1 MMASLNETHDPSK
14 KSWVSSANGHSDF
27 PLQNLPVSVFR
38 NKGTKEEWRGGIA
51 IGDQILDLG
60 KLAQH
65 GQLSASASEAIN
77 AAAHSTLNWF
87 MGLGATAWTAFRHE
101 LFQGLQEGSQ
111 HQEAWR
117 DFLTPQ
123 AAVEFKLP
131 AAVGDYTD
139 FYTSVHHA
147 TTVGRLFRPDN
158 PLLPN
163 YKWVPIGYH
172 GRASTL
178 GVSGQSF
185 HRPKGQL
192 MPPGSNTPIYG
203 PCKRLDYELELG
215 IYMGPGNAIGQT
227 ISIEDA
233 DAHVFGLSLLNDWSA
248 RDVQAWEYQP
258 LGPFLSK
265 NFATT
270 LSPWIVMNEA
280 LEPFRC
286 AWSRDASDPQPLAYL
301 DSLPNRN
308 RGAYDINLE
317 VLIGTSKSSLEPTS
331 LNRVSKSTFSHA
343 YWTVAQMVAH
353 HASNGCSMAPGD
365 LLGSGT
371 QSGPTE
377 LEAGSLLEL
386 TKGGKSSIRLSNGE
400 ERTFLEDGDTVVFR
414 GWCEKD
420 GFARIGFGDVS
431 GTVLPSL

>member
-1 MMASLNETHDPSK
+1 MASLNQTHDIAST
-14 KSWVSSANGHSDF
+14 SWVASANGHPDF
-27 PLQNLPVSVFR
+27 PLQNLPVAVFR
-38 NKGTKEEWRGGIA
+38 TKGSTEPWRGGVA

-60 KLAQH
+60 KVAQQ
-65 GQLSASASEAIN
+65 GQMNGRASEAIVE
-77 AAAHSTLNWF
+77 AARDTLNTF
-87 MGLGATAWTAFRHE
+87 MGMGADAWSALRLE
-101 LFQGLQEGSQ
+101 LFLGLQKGS
-111 HQEAWR
+111 ARASLWR
-117 DFLTPQ
+117 GCLVPQ
-123 AAVEFKLP
+123 SAAEFKMP

-139 FYTSVHHA
+139 FYTSVYHA

-178 GVSGQSF
+178 DVSGQHF

-192 MPPGSNTPIYG
+192 VSPGGQTPVFA
-203 PCKRLDYELELG
+203 PCKRLDYELEMG
-215 IYMGPGNAIGQT
+215 VYMGPGNPIGEAIPM
-227 ISIEDA
+227 ERA

-270 LSPWIVMNEA
+270 LSPWVVMNEA
-280 LEPFRC
+280 LAPFRGT
-286 AWSRDASDPQPLAYL
+286 WTRDELDPQPLPYL
-301 DSLPNRN
+301 DSPDNRKL
-308 RGAYDINLE
+308 GAYDITLE
-317 VLIGTSKSSLEPTS
+317 VLIETRASALKGLPPSQVCCTSF
-331 LNRVSKSTFSHA
+331 NHA

-353 HASNGCSMAPGD
+353 HTSNGCAMAPGD
-365 LLGSGT
+365 LLGTGT

-377 LEAGSLLEL
+377 REAGSLLEL
-386 TKGGKSSIRLSNGE
+386 TKGGKSPIHLSSGE
-400 ERTFLEDGDTVVFR
+400 ERTFLEDGDTVIFR

-420 GFARIGFGDVS
+420 GFARIGFGEVR
-431 GTVLPSL
+431 GTVLPSI